1 MKKVMKVIAAGIVCT
16 CIFCFGKAI
25 RDKTTKVYQQFCEE
39 TEPEEWIDF
48 NYWQNRNADVYAWI
62 RIPGTKIDYP
72 VVQGDEDG
80 YYLSHDIDKESNIY
94 GAIYTE
100 TANDIDFSDGNTVIY
115 GHNTLDRFEKLHE
128 YQDRTFFDENREVR
142 IYLPEK
148 MLVYRIFAAYP
159 YDDRHLIAAYD
170 FSDPIIFR
178 NYLEEVFSIRQID
191 AFIDDTMDVTE
202 DDKLITLETGVSGE
216 PDQRYLVQAVLVE
229 GQ

>member
-25 RDKTTKVYQQFCEE
+25 RDKTAKVYQQFCEE

>member
-25 RDKTTKVYQQFCEE
+25 RDKTAKVYQQFCEE

-115 GHNTLDRFEKLHE
+115 GHNTLDRFGKLHE

>member
-25 RDKTTKVYQQFCEE
+25 RDKTAKVYQQFCEE

-100 TANDIDFSDGNTVIY
+100 TVNGTDFSSPNPVLY
-115 GHNTLDRFEKLHE
+115 GHH
-128 YQDRTFFDENREVR
+128 
-142 IYLPEK
+142 
-148 MLVYRIFAAYP
+148 M
-159 YDDRHLIAAYD
+159 
-170 FSDPIIFR
+170 
-178 NYLEEVFSIRQID
+178 
-191 AFIDDTMDVTE
+191 
-202 DDKLITLETGVSGE
+202 
-216 PDQRYLVQAVLVE
+216 
-229 GQ
+229 

>member
-25 RDKTTKVYQQFCEE
+25 RDKTAKVYQQFCEE

-94 GAIYTE
+94 GAIYT
-100 TANDIDFSDGNTVIY
+100 
-115 GHNTLDRFEKLHE
+115 
-128 YQDRTFFDENREVR
+128 
-142 IYLPEK
+142 
-148 MLVYRIFAAYP
+148 
-159 YDDRHLIAAYD
+159 
-170 FSDPIIFR
+170 
-178 NYLEEVFSIRQID
+178 
-191 AFIDDTMDVTE
+191 
-202 DDKLITLETGVSGE
+202 
-216 PDQRYLVQAVLVE
+216 
-229 GQ
+229 

>member
-1 MKKVMKVIAAGIVCT
+1 MKVIAAGIVCT

-25 RDKTTKVYQQFCEE
+25 RDKTAKVYQQFCEE

-100 TANDIDFSDGNTVIY
+100 KVNGKDFSSPNTVLY
-115 GHNTLDRFEKLHE
+115 GHHMKDGSMFQGLHRFQEESYLKEHNQVYL
-128 YQDRTFFDENREVR
+128 YLPDNRE
-142 IYLPEK
+142 
-148 MLVYRIFAAYP
+148 LVYTVTKCGYVKA
-159 YDDRHLIAAYD
+159 D
-170 FSDPIIFR
+170 SDTFW
-178 NYLEEVFSIRQID
+178 L
-191 AFIDDTMDVTE
+191 
-202 DDKLITLETGVSGE
+202 GE
-216 PDQRYLVQAVLVE
+216 PVETSQLLLSTCGADSSKRLVVWCELPQEEEEMTEENIKDIEILDFD
-229 GQ
+229 

>member
-25 RDKTTKVYQQFCEE
+25 RDKTAKVYQQFCEE

-100 TANDIDFSDGNTVIY
+100 KVNGKDFSSPNTVLY
-115 GHNTLDRFEKLHE
+115 GHHMKDGSMFQGLHRFQEESYLKEHNQVYL
-128 YQDRTFFDENREVR
+128 YLPDNRE
-142 IYLPEK
+142 
-148 MLVYRIFAAYP
+148 LVYTVTKCGYVKA
-159 YDDRHLIAAYD
+159 D
-170 FSDPIIFR
+170 SDTFW
-178 NYLEEVFSIRQID
+178 L
-191 AFIDDTMDVTE
+191 
-202 DDKLITLETGVSGE
+202 GE
-216 PDQRYLVQAVLVE
+216 PVETSQLLLSTCGADSSKRLVVWCELPQEEEEMTEENIKDIEILDFD
-229 GQ
+229 